1 MRFLFWTG
9 EHFTRDADRFYFY
22 VYGYNRLGYLF
33 IEIFETA
40 TTTETNNNYSVRTN
54 VCCCLDKFFFVCVY
68 EKVTK
73 HMIVISV

>member
-22 VYGYNRLGYLF
+22 DYGYNRLGYLF

-40 TTTETNNNYSVRTN
+40 TTTEKITTILYEPM
-54 VCCCLDKFFFVCVY
+54 FVV
-68 EKVTK
+68 V
-73 HMIVISV
+73 